1 MLLQPCILPYI
12 IHFPGSRRS
21 SRDRSMLSKPC
32 ILQYMI
38 KFPGYWRSSRD
49 RSMLSK
55 TCILQYMINFP
66 GYWRSFGDAL
76 ELRGLKLELRE
87 ALLMSASLIWN
98 RSHPKPRA
106 SDQPCTLQYIIH
118 FPGSRC
124 CPNRVFYNILFTFPG
139 LGGAPETARC
149 FSTVHVTIS
158 Y

>member
-1 MLLQPCILPYI
+1 MFYNILLTLPGLGGAPETARCYPNRVFYNI
-12 IHFPGSRRS
+12 
-21 SRDRSMLSKPC
+21 
-32 ILQYMI
+32 MI
-38 KFPGYWRSSRD
+38 KFPEYWRSSRD

-87 ALLMSASLIWN
+87 ALLMTASLIWN

-118 FPGSRC
+118 VPGSRC
-124 CPNRVFYNILFTFPG
+124 YPSRVFYNIRFTLPG
-139 LGGAPETARC
+139 LGGAPETA
-149 FSTVHVTIS
+149 
-158 Y
+158 